1 MAKRYISRRGIV
13 SCFRTDRDRT
23 PRGTG
28 TSCTQGNKVMNRRIS
43 NGFIIVIL
51 TVTAIALFTHSCA
64 YFNTLYNARRIYNEA
79 ELQREEQGADRALK
93 DKYEEVVKK
102 CANLVASY
110 PNSRW
115 VDDALFLMGK
125 ALVRQ
130 GELNKG
136 IRKFIEL
143 RANFPESKYVAPAL
157 YWLAL
162 AYFEK
167 KDYTL
172 AIESA
177 ERFLE
182 RYPDH
187 ELRHRVMFL
196 AGDIHLELEN
206 TEEALNF
213 YSMVAERASRRE
225 VVDEAVLK
233 SAELFYKKEMWEEA
247 AANYEKAL
255 RKGLPWEQRYR
266 ISLSLGEC
274 YTKTGKCTE
283 AMEIFDKLLGEII
296 TSKEKPPLM
305 LGRASSFECMDS
317 TDAAIAAYEDVTKD
331 FPRSSYSAE
340 SYFRLGVIYHEK
352 MDSLVRAQE
361 AYSKVAGEYANSEF
375 ASLAVQKSGS
385 LKRLIELQKS
395 EGEGETREQAAQKR
409 FLTAEIQLMRLNE
422 IDLAISNYSAVV
434 DSFSDTGAAPRS
446 AYALAWI
453 HHYKLADTIGAVER
467 YREVVTRFPHSP
479 QAKGAVIELGNL
491 GEAELRG
498 RLTAYIDSALADSAA
513 ARAEELE
520 RMRELQADSAAI
532 DTMSVPGAGA
542 VGQDTTG
549 VFIPGTGEPVVPQ
562 APVPVILESDTA
574 AVRGPD
580 VPRDSVRSSLEH
592 AVPDTAAA
600 GPQGTGKSADRDSV
614 TVEPRG
620 AARDSTLAP
629 PETENRPSA
638 EDTITPLIEEKTP
651 PSGILREDSKE
662 HNRS

>member
-1 MAKRYISRRGIV
+1 
-13 SCFRTDRDRT
+13 
-23 PRGTG
+23 
-28 TSCTQGNKVMNRRIS
+28 MNRHMSKDLI
-43 NGFIIVIL
+43 IIVL
-51 TVTAIALFTHSCA
+51 TVSAVALFAHSCA

-79 ELQREEQGADRALK
+79 ELQREQQGTDRALK

-130 GELNKG
+130 GELSKG

-143 RANFPESKYVAPAL
+143 RTNFPESKYVAPAL

-167 KDYTL
+167 KDYML
-172 AIESA
+172 AIEST
-177 ERFLE
+177 ERFLK
-182 RYPDH
+182 RHPDH
-187 ELRHRVMFL
+187 ELRYRVMFL

-233 SAELFYKKEMWEEA
+233 SAELFRKKEKWEEA
-247 AANYEKAL
+247 AASYEKAL
-255 RKGLPWEQRYR
+255 RKGLPWAERYK

-274 YTKTGKCTE
+274 YTKIGKCTE
-283 AMEIFDKLLGEII
+283 AIEIFDKLLHEII

-317 TDAAIAAYEDVTKD
+317 TDAAIAAYEEVVKD

-361 AYSKVAGEYANSEF
+361 AFSKVAGEYANSEF

-434 DSFSDTGAAPRS
+434 DSFPDTDMAPRS

-453 HHYKLADTIGAVER
+453 RHYMLADTVGAVEW
-467 YREVVTRFPHSP
+467 YREVATRYPRSP
-479 QAKGAVIELGNL
+479 QAKGAVIELGKL
-491 GEAELRG
+491 GEAELKG
-498 RLTAYIDSALADSAA
+498 RLAAYVDSALADSAA
-513 ARAEELE
+513 ARAEELD
-520 RMRELQADSAAI
+520 RMRRMQADSAAV
-532 DTMSVPGAGA
+532 DTLSVPGAGA
-542 VGQDTTG
+542 AGQDTAG
-549 VFIPGTGEPVVPQ
+549 VFKPGAGEPVTPPPP
-562 APVPVILESDTA
+562 APVITEPDTA
-574 AVRGPD
+574 AVRDTGMPS
-580 VPRDSVRSSLEH
+580 DSAGSSLKN

-600 GPQGTGKSADRDSV
+600 GTRGTGRSADRD
-614 TVEPRG
+614 TAAAEPRG
-620 AARDSTLAP
+620 AARDSTLTP
-629 PETENRPSA
+629 PETGTRPRSA
-638 EDTITPLIEEKTP
+638 DTVTPMREKKTP
-651 PSGILREDSKE
+651 PTGVSREATKE
-662 HNRS
+662 HNGS